1 MSNLNMKI
9 LNVIHKLYNPIFGF
23 LSVIV
28 GLIGDLLASL
38 LFPEFNLTYMISALG
53 VGPGGIFFNL
63 GLLISGLF
71 ALLFYLYLIR
81 AIKMNDWVEHKK
93 LLQITKF
100 SSINS
105 CVFFCFIGIFPAIK
119 GNSLMTLLHGLSAG
133 ISCLIAI
140 IYLTSFGVLFLKSI
154 NFLKFHSYLSFV
166 TVIPFVLFL
175 FTWTPLTEWIM
186 TFAILIWITLI
197 ASYTVIR
204 KM

>member
-1 MSNLNMKI
+1 
-9 LNVIHKLYNPIFGF
+9 
-23 LSVIV
+23 
-28 GLIGDLLASL
+28 
-38 LFPEFNLTYMISALG
+38 MISALG

>member
-1 MSNLNMKI
+1 MKI